1 MSLPAGTTANTQV
14 VIVGA
19 GQAGLSLSYLLR
31 QRNIDHVVLERGRIA
46 ESWRSQRWDSFC
58 LVTPN
63 WTVRL
68 AGVQY
73 ARSDPDGFMGKAE
86 LVALFEQYA
95 SEAALPVHTGTD
107 VTDAT
112 RTDKGWRVASANGKV
127 WHAKTLVVATA
138 THQLPRFPDLKA
150 QCEDMH
156 HVHAADYRNPA
167 RLPPGQV
174 LVVGS
179 GQSGVQIADEL
190 NRSGRAVTL
199 ATSRVGRVPRTYRG
213 LDVIAWQAQ
222 MGFLD
227 RHANALD
234 SPADRFRAD
243 PMLSGYDGGRTMD
256 LRELAANG
264 IQLAGRLD
272 SVTAGRLHF
281 TDELG
286 ENVRFADA
294 FAKRFEQTVDQ
305 HIAEH
310 AIRAPLEIPTPA
322 LSLPAAISSV
332 AIGPDGIE
340 VIVWATGFARDLGW
354 LRTPV
359 PMDTNGYPR
368 QRNWSCGV
376 PGLHFLGFNYLEHRR
391 SGILYGAGV
400 EAHALAERL
409 AHGN

>member
-1 MSLPAGTTANTQV
+1 MSAHAANSLNTQV

-68 AGVQY
+68 ADAGY
-73 ARSDPDGFMGKAE
+73 GGAEPDGFMGKAE
-86 LVALFEQYA
+86 LVALIERYA
-95 SEAALPVHTGTD
+95 SAAALPVHTGIN
-107 VTDAT
+107 VTRASLSND
-112 RTDKGWRVASANGKV
+112 GWRVASADDKV
-127 WHAKTLVVATA
+127 WHATTLVVATA
-138 THQLPRFPDLKA
+138 THQLPRFPDVKA
-150 QCEDMH
+150 QCESVH

-167 RLPPGQV
+167 QLSAGEV

-190 NRSGRAVTL
+190 NRAGRQVTL

-213 LDVIAWQAQ
+213 RDSIAWQAQ

-227 RHANALD
+227 RHADALD
-234 SPADRFRAD
+234 SPEDRFRAD

-256 LRELAANG
+256 LRELAARG
-264 IQLAGRLD
+264 IQLAGRLE
-272 SVTAGRLHF
+272 SATSGRLHF
-281 TDELG
+281 TDELN
-286 ENVRFADA
+286 ENMRFADA
-294 FAKRFEQTVDQ
+294 FAERFEQAVDQ
-305 HIAEH
+305 LIVERELRVPH
-310 AIRAPLEIPTPA
+310 ALAGPA
-322 LSLPAAISSV
+322 LALPSAINSV
-332 AIGPDGIE
+332 ATGPGGIE
-340 VIVWATGFARDLGW
+340 VIVWATGFARDLSW
-354 LRTPV
+354 LHAPV
-359 PMDTNGYPR
+359 PFDRCGYPE
-368 QRNWSCGV
+368 QRNWHCGL

-400 EAHALAERL
+400 EARALADRL
-409 AHGN
+409 THDS